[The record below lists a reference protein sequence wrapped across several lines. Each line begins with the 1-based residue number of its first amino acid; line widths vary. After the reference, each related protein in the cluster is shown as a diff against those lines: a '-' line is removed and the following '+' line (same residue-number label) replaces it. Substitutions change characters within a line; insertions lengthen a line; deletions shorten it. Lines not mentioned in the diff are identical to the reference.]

1 MKKTEI
7 SVKENRQHSS
17 GRVPFS
23 YYESKIPTLF
33 PYVPLHWHNEWEL
46 NVITDGE
53 GTFRLN
59 EQEVFVKEGDVL
71 LIQPRVLHA
80 METTKRLYYDT
91 VVFRTEMLGMQE
103 ERSYTEI
110 VLPFCTGQEKILP
123 ITPGC
128 PYYDNMRASA
138 ETVVR
143 CARENTAVSDILM
156 KSELLRLLWC
166 LRRSDATK
174 TEEVVLKS
182 EEVHHAI
189 AYMTAH
195 YTEPLNIEEIAGS
208 VHLSKS
214 YFMQRFRE
222 TVGMG
227 AMEYLNRLRI
237 QMVCERILAGEGIAG
252 AAFACG
258 FRNLSN
264 FNRLFKAEVGCT
276 PGAYRKSGVHIIL
289 QDMPE

>member
-46 NVITDGE
+46 NVITDGA

-80 METTKRLYYDT
+80 METTERLYYDT
-91 VVFRTEMLGMQE
+91 VVFRSEMLGMQE

-123 ITPGC
+123 ITRGC
-128 PYYDNMRASA
+128 PYYDSMRASA

-143 CARENTAVSDILM
+143 CAEENTAVSDILM

-166 LRRSDATK
+166 LRKSDATR

-182 EEVHHAI
+182 EEVHL
-189 AYMTAH
+189 YD
-195 YTEPLNIEEIAGS
+195 
-208 VHLSKS
+208 
-214 YFMQRFRE
+214 
-222 TVGMG
+222 G
-227 AMEYLNRLRI
+227 ALYGALKYRRNCRKRTLKQELFH
-237 QMVCERILAGEGIAG
+237 
-252 AAFACG
+252 AAF
-258 FRNLSN
+258 
-264 FNRLFKAEVGCT
+264 
-276 PGAYRKSGVHIIL
+276 PGNGRHGSHGISEPAPHTNG
-289 QDMPE
+289 M